1 MGRTLAAV
9 LIIALAGCATTGTTD
24 ARKVA
29 EGYYDRGVSHLQMK
43 EQEKAIVEFQRSIKT
58 DPTYKMSYYALGVVN
73 DMMGKYA
80 DAEHYYK
87 EAIDIDAE
95 FSEAHNALGVVYY
108 KQQRWKEAQRS
119 FQKAL
124 NNKLYATP
132 HVPYLNMGDMHMAQ
146 QEYAKAVEA
155 YRESKRLVNQD
166 ITLYKLGTA
175 LLASG
180 NARDAIG
187 ELQEGVTL
195 APRNIDMRLALAQ
208 AFLKDGNK
216 RSALAEFRKVV
227 ELAPKSEAAKTAQ
240 DYITTL
246 SKNESSQ
253 KRSK

>member
-1 MGRTLAAV
+1 MGRALATV
-9 LIIALAGCATTGTTD
+9 LILALAGCATTGTPE

-29 EGYYDRGVSHLQMK
+29 EGYYDRGVSHLQVK
-43 EQEKAIVEFQRSIKT
+43 EYEKAIVEFQRSIKT
-58 DPTYKMSYYALGVVN
+58 DKTFKMSYYALGVVN

-95 FSEAHNALGVVYY
+95 FSEAYNALGVVYY
-108 KQQRWKEAQRS
+108 KQQRWKEAQKS

-124 NNKLYATP
+124 DNKLYATP
-132 HVPYLNMGDMHMAQ
+132 HVPYLNMGDMYMAR

-175 LLASG
+175 LLAAG
-180 NARDAIG
+180 NARDAVS

-195 APRNIDMRLALAQ
+195 APRNIDMRLALGLAL
-208 AFLKDGNK
+208 LKDGNK
-216 RSALAEFRKVV
+216 RSALAEFKKVV

-246 SKNESSQ
+246 NKSESSRTRP
-253 KRSK
+253 K